1 MLDAAE
7 LTDNVDDRFA
17 DLEVGLYAVM
27 LERDDVRVLL
37 CNDMREALECA
48 RRVRHENREL
58 ELTAAGDEALLDDL
72 VDEGNVDVAAGED
85 ADDLFA
91 LDVDLVVEHGRE
103 RSGAGGLN
111 DLLAALEQQQDGGG
125 DLVVGDRDNAVYV
138 LLDIFEGLFARSLYR
153 DAVCDGVN
161 GIRRLALARAEGVRD
176 RRSTLGL
183 YADDLDARVDL
194 LGAGSDTGDQS
205 AAAGR
210 NEDHVDKR
218 QVAQDLERD
227 GALTGHDVL
236 IVERMDELRAGLP
249 GLGIGFVINVARQND
264 ISAVALGRG
273 DLGDR
278 RGARHDDGGLD
289 ADRAC
294 REGNALCVVACGG
307 CDDCVQVALGI
318 ALHDLV
324 VRAAHLERAGFLLV
338 FVLQIDLGAGH
349 GGEGCRS
356 RQRDVVDY
364 VFQTVGCRLEI
375 FQF

>member
-1 MLDAAE
+1 MNVMVYVHFQFSILHSSEKRTASRSIQAERCNFIASLSNLRSKHLIAIIGEGVDEALGVVNAAD
-7 LTDNVDDRFA
+7 LTDDMDNRLA
-17 DLEVGLYAVM
+17 DLEVRLYAVM

-58 ELTAAGDEALLDDL
+58 QLTAAGDEALLDDL

-111 DLLAALEQQQDGGG
+111 DLLAALEQQQNSGS
-125 DLVVGDRDNAVYV
+125 DLVIGNRDNAVHI
-138 LLDIFEGLFARSLYR
+138 LLDILKGLFARGLYGNT
-153 DAVCDGVN
+153 VSDGVH
-161 GIRRLALARAEGVRD
+161 GIGRNALTGAERICD
-176 RRSTLGL
+176 CRCALSL

-236 IVERMDELRAGLP
+236 IIERMDELRAGLLADLAR
-249 GLGIGFVINVARQND
+249 LGIGFIVNVARQNN
-264 ISAVALGRG
+264 LG
-273 DLGDR
+273 
-278 RGARHDDGGLD
+278 
-289 ADRAC
+289 
-294 REGNALCVVACGG
+294 
-307 CDDCVQVALGI
+307 
-318 ALHDLV
+318 
-324 VRAAHLERAGFLLV
+324 
-338 FVLQIDLGAGH
+338 
-349 GGEGCRS
+349 
-356 RQRDVVDY
+356 
-364 VFQTVGCRLEI
+364 TW
-375 FQF
+375 

>member
-1 MLDAAE
+1 M
-7 LTDNVDDRFA
+7 
-17 DLEVGLYAVM
+17 
-27 LERDDVRVLL
+27 
-37 CNDMREALECA
+37 
-48 RRVRHENREL
+48 
-58 ELTAAGDEALLDDL
+58 
-72 VDEGNVDVAAGED
+72 DEGNVDVAAGQD

-125 DLVVGDRDNAVYV
+125 DLVVGDRNNAVYV

-153 DAVCDGVN
+153 DAVRDGVN
-161 GIRRLALARAEGVRD
+161 GIRRLALAGAEGIRD

-227 GALTGHDVL
+227 GALAGHDVL
-236 IVERMDELRAGLP
+236 VIERMDELRAGLLADLA
-249 GLGIGFVINVARQND
+249 GLGVGFVIDVARQND

-278 RGARHDDGGLD
+278 RGARHDDGGFD

-307 CDDCVQVALGI
+307 SDDCMQVALGI